1 MINATTLDAMQQSE
15 TPQTSID
22 NSAQLCEWIKRM
34 SNGDEAAL
42 GFLYDQTLS
51 KVFGL
56 ALRITGRRD
65 LAEEVSVETYWQ
77 AWREAVRF
85 DAARGVPIA
94 WLLMIARS
102 RALDLLRKQDSA
114 ISCPDPEILIT
125 DEIGEQSPLH
135 HLLSTEQNAALQV
148 ALQCLTP
155 IQRQM
160 IALAFFKDLSRQEI
174 SDCTGLPLGTVKS
187 HLRRAQDS
195 LKLTLSLP

>member
-1 MINATTLDAMQQSE
+1 MG
-15 TPQTSID
+15 
-22 NSAQLCEWIKRM
+22 
-34 SNGDEAAL
+34 NGDEAAL
-42 GFLYDQTLS
+42 GFLYDMTLS

-65 LAEEVSVETYWQ
+65 LAEEVSIETYWQ

-94 WLLMIARS
+94 WLLMITRS

-114 ISCPDPEILIT
+114 VSCPEPEMLIA
-125 DEIGEQSPLH
+125 DETGDDSPLSQ
-135 HLLSTEQNAALQV
+135 LLSAEQNIALQD
-148 ALQCLTP
+148 ALHTLTP

-160 IALAFFKDLSRQEI
+160 IALAFFKDMSHQEI

>member
-1 MINATTLDAMQQSE
+1 MTNANILDAMQPSE
-15 TPQTSID
+15 AAPNSTD

-51 KVFGL
+51 KVYGL

-65 LAEEVSVETYWQ
+65 LAEEACVETYWQ

-85 DAARGVPIA
+85 DATRGVPIA

-114 ISCPDPEILIT
+114 TSCPDPETLIA
-125 DEIGEQSPLH
+125 DEIGDQSPLH
-135 HLLSTEQNAALQV
+135 NLISTEQNAALQM
-148 ALQCLTP
+148 ALQGLTP

-160 IALAFFKDLSRQEI
+160 IALAFFKDLSHQEI

-195 LKLTLSLP
+195 LKITLSQP